1 MMDTLDS
8 ILNKIANA
16 RDLDFGDVISSTIE
30 LFKKVWLKGLV
41 VVLFILIS
49 AVIISFLFG
58 LIGLAP
64 ALNQDIFS
72 GDFNLTA
79 LASFYSS
86 SALYGI
92 PQNMLIATLNLAF
105 VAAFYRICKQIIIG
119 DSEAEDYF
127 YFFKKEYFTK
137 VFMLGII
144 YTAISTIA
152 QLLCFIPYI
161 YVFVPLYYFAVVL
174 AHNPNLSEME
184 IVKASFALGNKK
196 WLLTFG
202 TMFVAGIIGMLGILG
217 CIIGIVFTMSIIYL
231 PTFII
236 YKDAVGYDD
245 RSPIDDIGSNQDF

>member
-1 MMDTLDS
+1 MNNFETL
-8 ILNKIANA
+8 LYRIAHA
-16 RDLDFGDVISSTIE
+16 KELDFGDVISNTIE

-41 VVLFILIS
+41 IVLFILIS
-49 AVIISFLFG
+49 AVIIGSLFG

-64 ALNQDIFS
+64 ALNQNIFD
-72 GDFNLTA
+72 GDFDFTA
-79 LASFYSS
+79 FASFYTS

-105 VAAFYRICKQIIIG
+105 VAAFYRICNQIITG
-119 DSEAEDYF
+119 DSGYEDYF

-161 YVFVPLYYFAVVL
+161 YAFVPLYYFAVIL
-174 AHNPNLSEME
+174 AHNPHLSEME

-202 TMFVAGIIGMLGILG
+202 TMLVAGIIGMLGVLV
-217 CIIGIVFTMSIIYL
+217 CVIGIVFTMSIIYL
-231 PTFII
+231 PSFLI
-236 YKDAVGYDD
+236 YRDAVGLDEK
-245 RSPIDDIGSNQDF
+245 SPIDEIGTNYDF